1 MWLWNP
7 PVVFPSQDT
16 ALQMHHVF
24 RAAGAIFLTT
34 LTLQSQAVPNGGNP
48 KHDDNSATELVAA
61 LVHVDI
67 SYDQVR
73 QIIVTEQKTGYR
85 PLPPGIAKNLA
96 RGKPLPRGIAKKKVP
111 TTIVRHLPTYPD
123 YEWRRCG
130 ADLLLVQ
137 IATQVIAEIFADVF
151 E

>member
-1 MWLWNP
+1 
-7 PVVFPSQDT
+7 
-16 ALQMHHVF
+16 MHHVF
-24 RAAGAIFLTT
+24 RAAGAFL
-34 LTLQSQAVPNGGNP
+34 LTMLALQSQAVPDQRNP
-48 KHDDNSATELVAA
+48 KHDGDTATQLAAA

-67 SYDQVR
+67 SYEQVR
-73 QIIVTEQKTGYR
+73 QIIVVEQKTGYR

-111 TTIVRHLPTYPD
+111 TAIVRHLPTYPD